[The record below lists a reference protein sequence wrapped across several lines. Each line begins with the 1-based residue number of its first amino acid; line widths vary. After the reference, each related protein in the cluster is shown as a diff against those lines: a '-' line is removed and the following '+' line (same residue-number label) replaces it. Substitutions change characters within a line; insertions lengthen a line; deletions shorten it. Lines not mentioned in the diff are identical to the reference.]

1 MIKYKNNLPDNEF
14 DMIFTMA
21 LQKYPNQNNK
31 ITITNF
37 MDVLKN
43 LKNEFTR
50 YNVILN
56 RQNYHYDYD

>member
-56 RQNYHYDYD
+56 R